1 MLFAINAWC
10 NSAID
15 VVIASDFWEV
25 MSTRLFFLKDR
36 ARVHIFFTKTIQ
48 QVGFQ
53 AILILT
59 LLGCTQG
66 RSNEA
71 MWWSCPMALCGC
83 TTSEAPDG
91 SLMATKTSSKVSK
104 SDRNMLQSYSKWY
117 TVYYYI
123 YIWIYH
129 DISIYAYRILPF
141 IPTDLHRRLGGGL
154 DGLPNE
160 GIQMQIGL
168 KCPGTDVGLRWDA
181 AWSSPSHSACVTA
194 TSQDGLNGRNLGK
207 LATTWRTRG
216 SRPTR

>member
-123 YIWIYH
+123 YIYGYIMIYQYMH
-129 DISIYAYRILPF
+129 IEFYLSFPLIY
-141 IPTDLHRRLGGGL
+141 TDGSEAALMVCPMRASRCRLAWNAQGRTL
-154 DGLPNE
+154 DSVEMLLGAAPV
-160 GIQMQIGL
+160 
-168 KCPGTDVGLRWDA
+168 TVHVWLRPPKMGWMA
-181 AWSSPSHSACVTA
+181 ET
-194 TSQDGLNGRNLGK
+194 
-207 LATTWRTRG
+207 
-216 SRPTR
+216 